1 MGQFRQI
8 STFVEVVAKGSL
20 SAAARAEGIA
30 PAMIG
35 RRLDAL
41 EQRLG
46 VKLLQRTTRKLA
58 LTNEG
63 AAFLEDCQRILGE
76 LEEAEAAVAER
87 SVKASGHLLISAPA
101 GFGRQHVAPL
111 IPSFVAEHRDVTVS
125 LNLNDRL
132 VDLIGEGIDVAIRIA
147 SLSDSSLV
155 STKLADNQ
163 RVLVGSPAY
172 LKRAGTPRIPADLA
186 KHNCLA
192 ISSEGSQRG
201 WTFRENGKNVILK
214 VAGNMVCNDGEVLHD
229 WALAGKGLAWR
240 SMWEVGAEIASGQ
253 LVTVLDQFAA
263 PGNDIYAV
271 FAQRRHLPLRIR
283 AFVDF
288 LRHSYSQPITGAN
301 ALSEDAGPAG
311 ASAASR
317 LRCSPLRARTDVRFS
332 ATSAF
337 ATMCAGVTQEQ
348 SRSLPLTQSTQK
360 RAAEP
365 IKHTQNPCLT
375 EI

>member
-8 STFVEVVAKGSL
+8 STFVEVVARGSL

-41 EQRLG
+41 ESRLG
-46 VKLLQRTTRKLA
+46 VKLLQRTTRKLV

-63 AAFLEDCQRILGE
+63 SAFLEDCQRILAE
-76 LEEAEAAVAER
+76 LEEAESAVAER
-87 SVKASGHLLISAPA
+87 SAKATGHLQVSAPA

-111 IPSFVAEHRDVTVS
+111 LPSFVAEHREVTVN

-132 VDLIGEGIDVAIRIA
+132 VDVVGEGVDVAIRIA

-155 STKLADNQ
+155 GVKLADNQ
-163 RVLVGSPAY
+163 RVLVATPAY
-172 LKRAGTPRIPADLA
+172 LKRNGTPRTLADLA

-201 WTFRENGKNVILK
+201 WTFRDNGKVVTMK
-214 VAGNMVCNDGEVLHD
+214 VAGNMVCNDGAVLHD

-240 SMWEVGAEIASGQ
+240 SMWEVHAEINAGK
-253 LVTVLDQFAA
+253 LRTVLDEFSA

-288 LRHSYSQPITGAN
+288 LRHTYAQPGYWRK
-301 ALSEDAGPAG
+301 P
-311 ASAASR
+311 
-317 LRCSPLRARTDVRFS
+317 
-332 ATSAF
+332 
-337 ATMCAGVTQEQ
+337 
-348 SRSLPLTQSTQK
+348 
-360 RAAEP
+360 
-365 IKHTQNPCLT
+365 
-375 EI
+375 

>member
-8 STFVEVVAKGSL
+8 STFVEVVARGSL

-41 EQRLG
+41 ESRLG

-58 LTNEG
+58 LTDEG
-63 AAFLEDCQRILGE
+63 AAFLEDCQRILAE
-76 LEEAEAAVAER
+76 LEEAESAVAER
-87 SVKASGHLLISAPA
+87 SAHATGHLMISAPA

-111 IPSFVAEHRDVTVS
+111 LPSFLSEHRDVTAT
-125 LNLNDRL
+125 LNMSDRV
-132 VDLIGEGIDVAIRIA
+132 VDIVGEGIDVAIRIA
-147 SLSDSSLV
+147 SLADSNLV
-155 STKLADNQ
+155 SVKLADNE
-163 RVLVGSPAY
+163 RVVVAAPSY
-172 LKRAGTPRIPADLA
+172 LKRYGEPKSLADLA

-201 WTFRENGKNVILK
+201 WTFRDNGKNVVLK
-214 VAGNMVCNDGEVLHD
+214 VNGNMGCNDGQVLHD

-240 SMWEVGAEIASGQ
+240 SMWEVGSEIEAGKLQ
-253 LVTVLDQFAA
+253 TVLDQHAA

-288 LRHSYSQPITGAN
+288 LRHTYGQGDYWRKSGKQ
-301 ALSEDAGPAG
+301 
-311 ASAASR
+311 
-317 LRCSPLRARTDVRFS
+317 
-332 ATSAF
+332 
-337 ATMCAGVTQEQ
+337 
-348 SRSLPLTQSTQK
+348 
-360 RAAEP
+360 
-365 IKHTQNPCLT
+365 
-375 EI
+375 

>member
-8 STFVEVVAKGSL
+8 STFVDVVAKGSL

-76 LEEAEAAVAER
+76 LEDAEAAVAER
-87 SVKASGHLLISAPA
+87 SIKASGHLLISAPA

-111 IPSFVAEHRDVTVS
+111 LPSFLAEHREVTVN
-125 LNLNDRL
+125 LNLNDRV
-132 VDLIGEGIDVAIRIA
+132 VDVVGEGVDVAIRIA
-147 SLSDSSLV
+147 SLGDSNLV
-155 STKLADNQ
+155 AVKLAENA
-163 RVLVGSPAY
+163 RVVVAAPSY
-172 LKRAGTPRIPADLA
+172 LKRHGTPRTLADLA
-186 KHNCLA
+186 RHNCLA

-201 WTFRENGKNVILK
+201 WTFRENGKTVTLK
-214 VAGNMVCNDGEVLHD
+214 VAGNMVCNDGAVLHD

-240 SMWEVGAEIASGQ
+240 SMWEVHAEIDDGRLA
-253 LVTVLDQFAA
+253 TVLDQYAA

-288 LRHSYSQPITGAN
+288 LRHTYAQLDYWRGS
-301 ALSEDAGPAG
+301 
-311 ASAASR
+311 
-317 LRCSPLRARTDVRFS
+317 
-332 ATSAF
+332 
-337 ATMCAGVTQEQ
+337 
-348 SRSLPLTQSTQK
+348 
-360 RAAEP
+360 
-365 IKHTQNPCLT
+365 
-375 EI
+375 

>member
-8 STFVEVVAKGSL
+8 STFVDVVARGSL

-41 EQRLG
+41 EARLG
-46 VKLLQRTTRKLA
+46 VKLLQRTTRKLV

-63 AAFLEDCQRILGE
+63 AAFLEDCQRILAE
-76 LEEAEAAVAER
+76 LEEAESAVAER
-87 SVKASGHLLISAPA
+87 SAKASGHLLVSAPA

-111 IPSFVAEHRDVTVS
+111 LPSFLAEHREVTVN

-132 VDLIGEGIDVAIRIA
+132 VDVVGEGVDVAIRIA
-147 SLSDSSLV
+147 SLSDSTLV
-155 STKLADNQ
+155 GMKLADNQ
-163 RVLVGSPAY
+163 RVLVASPAY
-172 LKRAGTPRIPADLA
+172 LKRHGTPLTLADLA
-186 KHNCLA
+186 KHNCLP

-201 WTFRENGKNVILK
+201 WTFRENGKTVTLK
-214 VAGNMVCNDGEVLHD
+214 VAGNMVCNDGAVLHD

-240 SMWEVGAEIASGQ
+240 SMWEVNAEIDAGK
-253 LVTVLDQFAA
+253 LTTVLDQFAA

-288 LRHSYSQPITGAN
+288 LRHTYAQPGYWRQ
-301 ALSEDAGPAG
+301 G
-311 ASAASR
+311 
-317 LRCSPLRARTDVRFS
+317 
-332 ATSAF
+332 
-337 ATMCAGVTQEQ
+337 
-348 SRSLPLTQSTQK
+348 
-360 RAAEP
+360 
-365 IKHTQNPCLT
+365 
-375 EI
+375 

>member
-8 STFVEVVAKGSL
+8 STFVEVVSKGSL

-41 EQRLG
+41 ESRLG

-63 AAFLEDCQRILGE
+63 AAFLEDCQRILAE
-76 LEEAEAAVAER
+76 LEEAETAVAER
-87 SVKASGHLLISAPA
+87 SAHATGHLMISAPA

-111 IPSFVAEHRDVTVS
+111 IPSFLAEHRDVSVT
-125 LNLNDRL
+125 LNMSDRV
-132 VDLIGEGIDVAIRIA
+132 VDIVGEGIDVAIRIA
-147 SLSDSSLV
+147 SLSDSNLV
-155 STKLADNQ
+155 SVKLADNE
-163 RVLVGSPAY
+163 RVVVAAPSY
-172 LKRAGTPRIPADLA
+172 LKRHGEPKTLADLA

-201 WTFRENGKNVILK
+201 WTFRDNGKNVVMK
-214 VAGNMVCNDGEVLHD
+214 VGGNMGSNDGQVLHD

-240 SMWEVGAEIASGQ
+240 SMWEVGNEIEAGKLQ
-253 LVTVLDQFAA
+253 TVLNEHAA

-288 LRHSYSQPITGAN
+288 LRHTYAQPDYWRKTW
-301 ALSEDAGPAG
+301 
-311 ASAASR
+311 
-317 LRCSPLRARTDVRFS
+317 
-332 ATSAF
+332 
-337 ATMCAGVTQEQ
+337 
-348 SRSLPLTQSTQK
+348 K
-360 RAAEP
+360 
-365 IKHTQNPCLT
+365 
-375 EI
+375 

>member
-8 STFVEVVAKGSL
+8 STFVEVVARGSL

-58 LTNEG
+58 LTDEG

-76 LEEAEAAVAER
+76 LEEAESAVAER
-87 SVKASGHLLISAPA
+87 SARATGHLQISAPA

-111 IPSFVAEHRDVTVS
+111 LPSFLAEHRELTAN
-125 LNLNDRL
+125 LNLNDRV
-132 VDLIGEGIDVAIRIA
+132 VDVIGEGVDVAIRIA

-155 STKLADNQ
+155 GVKLASNQ
-163 RVLVGSPAY
+163 RVLVGAPAY
-172 LKRAGTPRIPADLA
+172 LKRHGTPQTLA
-186 KHNCLA
+186 ELARHNCLA

-201 WTFRENGKNVILK
+201 WTFREHGKTVTLK

-240 SMWEVGAEIASGQ
+240 SMWEVGAELETGR
-253 LVTVLDQFAA
+253 LRTVLDHCAA
-263 PGNDIYAV
+263 PGNDIHAV

-288 LRHSYSQPITGAN
+288 LRLAYAQP
-301 ALSEDAGPAG
+301 DYW
-311 ASAASR
+311 R
-317 LRCSPLRARTDVRFS
+317 R
-332 ATSAF
+332 
-337 ATMCAGVTQEQ
+337 
-348 SRSLPLTQSTQK
+348 
-360 RAAEP
+360 
-365 IKHTQNPCLT
+365 
-375 EI
+375 